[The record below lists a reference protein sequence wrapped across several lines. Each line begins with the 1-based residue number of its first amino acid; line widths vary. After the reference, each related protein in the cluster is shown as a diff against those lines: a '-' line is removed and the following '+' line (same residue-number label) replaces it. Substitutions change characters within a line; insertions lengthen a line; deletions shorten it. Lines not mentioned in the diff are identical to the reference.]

1 MQVPSIPPAP
11 KLVQVDPIAVQ
22 RKSMQHD
29 LIYFKEDIL
38 KSMRNIDSK
47 LKNQFE
53 ANTEALEQR
62 LVLYDSKLEAMTQKI
77 ADLSTLINKDNS
89 IYERL
94 DQLAA
99 FKSATESTL
108 TTHEVKQNMISKELR
123 DAIFKYDKVIV
134 DNLIYPGV
142 IGNSCKFRTF
152 KDFIDYLLKQD
163 SLFIT
168 FRDKQI
174 LDLKTYKQKLENLTK
189 SLQSQIDSITLAT
202 TQFTNRAITESEERI
217 KNLMKIY
224 DDRLEDMRVENGKYA
239 IQLKNQ
245 SSSLSSE
252 WNKVMNIKNEIY
264 AKFENE
270 VQEMKKSNSEAAKH
284 FDRYKKEFKLIK
296 NRFTQLSEFIKDVRF
311 RINIGKSVTKKET
324 NQMGNAINFDK
335 KQVLKE
341 SDEKKAN
348 VNHPRGSLMVES
360 FLKKYIK
367 GEVDINTVMNQGTI
381 RKSIESSTNI
391 NNGVLRMNS
400 INDKQKAS
408 QSTTNVRYS
417 LVNKLSSSQNI
428 LEDDASPVRSRIKQ
442 NQSVH
447 ISRKQFLD
455 DVDIIHNRLSNNK
468 NNNNNMNTS
477 SEKGKNKSYS
487 KKISYMSKSS
497 NKSNINDSMSSSSGI
512 DIENSIIDE
521 EEMEKEFISNQNNN
535 IKDQPR
541 KSKSISKE
549 KVNALTLNE
558 EKSNDN
564 TSNTNKVSFKTEQNK
579 KYNNTQPL
587 NQIKNETQSDG
598 NSNNTKEDKHA
609 ISINDKSDNSKS
621 VSRRNK
627 NESLPNTYSFPQLSQ
642 SKSYALLPAINTKM
656 LKQTNTTAGN
666 NSSNVITT
674 SKGSNRQNNQA
685 NVIVHNSFRKTGQMR
700 IGMASSKSQ
709 ENIFI
714 QKQNQHYKSTSNR
727 SPESYPNP
735 NKKNTINQIEDYIQ
749 QIKVFIPNT
758 GLESEYNPYASP
770 YSSDQL
776 IKGKTIQMNNIAIFN
791 NYGNKSKSQ
800 KRMMNGNSPKKGK
813 YKDYSNNYYY
823 NMMVNE
829 DRQNNKF
836 SPLSLIIKNE
846 SKTVQNK
853 SNNLFLKN
861 SRDSD

>member
-11 KLVQVDPIAVQ
+11 KLVQVDPFAVQ
-22 RKSMQHD
+22 TKLMQRD

-38 KSMRNIDSK
+38 KSMRNMDSK
-47 LKNQFE
+47 LKNQFD

-62 LVLYDSKLEAMTQKI
+62 LVLYDSKLEAMSQKI
-77 ADLSTLINKDNS
+77 ADLSSLINKDNS

-270 VQEMKKSNSEAAKH
+270 VQEMKKSNTKAAKH
-284 FDRYKKEFKLIK
+284 FDGYKKEFKLIK

-311 RINIGKSVTKKET
+311 RINIGKTVKKKET

-367 GEVDINTVMNQGTI
+367 GEVDINTVMNQGTM
-381 RKSIESSTNI
+381 RKSIGSSTNI
-391 NNGVLRMNS
+391 NNGIIRMNS
-400 INDKQKAS
+400 INDKQKAT

-417 LVNKLSSSQNI
+417 LVNKLNASQNI

-455 DVDIIHNRLSNNK
+455 DVDIIHNRLSNK

-477 SEKGKNKSYS
+477 SEKGKNKSYI

-512 DIENSIIDE
+512 DNENSIIDE

-564 TSNTNKVSFKTEQNK
+564 NTNINKVSFKTEQNK

-598 NSNNTKEDKHA
+598 NSNNTKEEDRHI
-609 ISINDKSDNSKS
+609 ISINDKSDNSQT

-627 NESLPNTYSFPQLSQ
+627 NESLPNTYSFPQISQ
-642 SKSYALLPAINTKM
+642 SKSYALLPAINTKV
-656 LKQTNTTAGN
+656 LKQTNTTVGN

-674 SKGSNRQNNQA
+674 SKGSNRPNNQA
-685 NVIVHNSFRKTGQMR
+685 NVIAHNSFRKTGQMR
-700 IGMASSKSQ
+700 IGLGSSKSQ
-709 ENIFI
+709 ENLFV
-714 QKQNQHYKSTSNR
+714 QKNNQHYKSTSNQ
-727 SPESYPNP
+727 SPESYP

-758 GLESEYNPYASP
+758 GLEREYNPYASP

-800 KRMMNGNSPKKGK
+800 KKMMNGNSPKKGK

-829 DRQNNKF
+829 DRQHNKF

-846 SKTVQNK
+846 PRTVQNK
-853 SNNLFLKN
+853 ANNLFLKN